1 MTVKIEEE
9 GKTTI
14 GQGADTDVTVA
25 NTMVYIHALNKTEFK
40 KQK

>member
-14 GQGADTDVTVA
+14 GQGADTDMIVA
-25 NTMVYIHALNKTEFK
+25 STKVYINALNKTEFK